1 MTTELQGKTVEELKE
16 LETKLREELFKLRVM
31 HFGGQLQKSSEL
43 RKTRRAIAQ
52 VLTAIREQELSA

>member
-16 LETKLREELFKLRVM
+16 LEMKLREELFKLRVM

-43 RKTRRAIAQ
+43 RKTRRAIAR
-52 VLTAIREQELSA
+52 VLTAIRERELSA